1 MRRGDDSVGPRSWY
15 WPTRYKLLIALIIV
29 IVVILLFILVNPGV
43 GSGGPWITKANR
55 PSC

>member
-29 IVVILLFILVNPGV
+29 IVVILLFILRAVTGRR
-43 GSGGPWITKANR
+43 STI
-55 PSC
+55 